1 MKDIAERY
9 KDIRRSETPTVQT
22 TVFLNNRSQAVRPP
36 KPEALPASVK
46 EVDVVAIGNT
56 RVISPA
62 GTS

>member
-1 MKDIAERY
+1 M
-9 KDIRRSETPTVQT
+9 PTVQT
-22 TVFLNNRSQAVRPP
+22 TVFLNNRSQAVRLP
-36 KPEALPASVK
+36 KPEALPASIK